1 MRRMRSQSSNRRLV
15 AACCGL
21 GLATIFAWVSLAPRA
36 DAYIYWASAG
46 AQGNTIGRAN
56 NDGSGVA
63 GSFIA
68 GAASPCGVAV
78 NSSHLYWGNVATGS
92 IGRAGLDGSG
102 ANPSFIGG
110 ASVPCAP
117 SLDSTHVYWANQA
130 TGTTDPQLGSI
141 GRARLDG
148 SNVQPLVFGNQST
161 FVDEPCG
168 TAIGGGFLYW
178 VNGGPDPRTIGRSPI
193 PDPLPVGGFVPEAGG
208 EPFFACWPSL
218 TSSHIYWSVATLG
231 IARGSLSDTSDLD
244 LIATATASGGTAILG
259 SKLYWA
265 NFAEGTVSRAN
276 LDGSSP
282 QVAFLTGLQ
291 GPRGIAVD
299 LGAPPVDFGGLKR
312 NKKRGTAKLTLDVP
326 MAGTLSL
333 TAPGLKAR
341 SATTAGPEELTLAL
355 KPTGKARKKL
365 ARKGKRR
372 FGVEVDFSPQD
383 SSPNSSD
390 TTVKLIRK

>member
-1 MRRMRSQSSNRRLV
+1 MQSQSWNRRL
-15 AACCGL
+15 AAASCAL
-21 GLATIFAWVSLAPRA
+21 GLATILAWASLAPRA
-36 DAYIYWASAG
+36 DAYIYWASSSQG
-46 AQGNTIGRAN
+46 AIGRAN
-56 NDGSGVA
+56 NDGSGVVA
-63 GSFIA
+63 SFIPS
-68 GAASPCGVAV
+68 GNLVCGVAV
-78 NSSHLYWGNVATGS
+78 NSSHIYWGAANS

-102 ANPSFIGG
+102 VNPSFIGG
-110 ASVPCAP
+110 GTGARCAP

-130 TGTTDPQLGSI
+130 TGSIDPNLGSI

-161 FVDEPCG
+161 FVNDPCG

-178 VNGGPDPRTIGRSPI
+178 VNSRSEPRTIGRSPI
-193 PDPLPVGGFVPEAGG
+193 PDPLPVGGFVPNAGSSS
-208 EPFFACWPSL
+208 FFVCWPSV
-218 TSSHIYWSVATLG
+218 TSTHIYWSAFPLG
-231 IARGSLSDTSDLD
+231 IGRASLDDPSTPSVVAL
-244 LIATATASGGTAILG
+244 AGGTGGTAVHG

-265 NFAEGTVSRAN
+265 HFTEGTVSRAN

-291 GPRGIAVD
+291 GPSGIAVD
-299 LGAPPVDFGGLKR
+299 SGAPPVDFGRLKR

-333 TAPGLKAR
+333 TAPGLKAL

-372 FGVEVDFSPQD
+372 FGLEVEFSPQD
-383 SSPNSSD
+383 STPNSSNQ
-390 TTVKLIRK
+390 TVKLIRK